1 MQALFRQT
9 RLLMVLGKCR
19 TKFPGLQGMS
29 EMCLRTPPSARGA
42 EGGWQAPRGGPK
54 EGCKVFSVVALVSS
68 LILLNLN
75 LNEINAHG
83 PMHASCDE

>member
-1 MQALFRQT
+1 MQALFCQT

-54 EGCKVFSVVALVSS
+54 EGCKVERVVALVSS
-68 LILLNLN
+68 HLN
-75 LNEINAHG
+75 LNEINAYG
-83 PMHASCDE
+83 SMHASCDE